1 MNNIIAKGCIFL
13 YKKKYTGQFNRMS
26 ILKNILIK
34 ATGNL
39 LAQKILQK
47 NIYVFQYLSGIGSG
61 SISEHSGEKI
71 VFKTLKKRY
80 DPPYCIFDVGSN
92 KGQYLR
98 LIDKH
103 LKGNNFSAH
112 CFEPHYISYEY
123 LKATNKNPDVII
135 NNIALADEEGEKKLY
150 YNENDSRFAC
160 LTKRRLEHHNID
172 LDHSQ
177 NVKIDTVDGYCSKN
191 NINKIHLLK
200 IDVEGHEFD
209 VLKGAVKMFKENK
222 IDIIAFEFGGTG
234 IDTKIF
240 LQDFYYFFKN
250 YNKTLYRITPSGYLY
265 KIDKYNEMLEQFRT
279 TNFIAL
285 GS

>member
-1 MNNIIAKGCIFL
+1 MG
-13 YKKKYTGQFNRMS
+13 
-26 ILKNILIK
+26 ILKKALIK
-34 ATGNL
+34 ISGNS
-39 LAQKILQK
+39 LAQKILEK
-47 NIYVFQYLSGIGSG
+47 NIYISQYLCGIGSG
-61 SISEHSGEKI
+61 NITEQSSEAIALEL
-71 VFKTLKKRY
+71 LKKKY
-80 DPPYCIFDVGSN
+80 NPPYCIFDVGAN
-92 KGQYLR
+92 VGQYLK
-98 LIDKH
+98 LINQN
-103 LKGNNFSAH
+103 LKEGEFSGH
-112 CFEPHYISYEY
+112 CFEPHSKSYEY
-123 LKATNKNPDVII
+123 LKSMNKNPDVII
-135 NNIALADEEGEKKLY
+135 NNIALADDKGERKLY

-160 LTKRRLEHHNID
+160 LTKRRLDHHNID

-177 NVKIDTVDGYCSKN
+177 TVKIDTIDNYCSKN

-222 IDIIAFEFGGTG
+222 VDIIVFEFGGTG